1 MRVILDRLSRLKGPI
16 IAIGTVGAVLSG
28 FAGYWNTYKTV
39 RESVAPVEFSAA
51 KPGASPKDASA
62 EPRLLSIVVLP
73 FTNLSTNPEQAYFA
87 DGLTASITADLSR
100 IQQAYIVSPQTAFTF
115 RDKPVTAKQIGQDL
129 GVRFLLR
136 GSVQVAGTKIRI
148 SAQLT
153 DTTSEAQLWSEAF
166 DGDTSDLFALQD
178 KVTSLMANSIGR
190 ELIIRAARESERR
203 MASPTVGNL
212 ILKADA
218 LMLNPMT
225 RYSSANIDQ
234 VLDLSRRALA
244 LDPRNPQLAGRVA
257 GSLSL
262 KLQSYPASF
271 GDDEFK
277 KAISES
283 KVLVT
288 RALADNPDDMQA
300 IFTQM
305 NLAELNGD
313 IEQHTF
319 WAERGIASSPR
330 DPLMVNGY
338 AWSQLLA
345 GRPEKALAAAQQAF
359 ALDPKY
365 PSDALYGDLAGAELI
380 LGNYDSAIQW
390 LLKFKANLPGII
402 GVDFV
407 DGIKNDTLL
416 VIAYALKGDLVSAR
430 TQLDAFL
437 ALDPNFR
444 LSNLERIYSQGL
456 SRKKIS
462 PAIKAWV
469 LDKAI
474 PALRLAG
481 APT

>member
-1 MRVILDRLSRLKGPI
+1 M
-16 IAIGTVGAVLSG
+16 
-28 FAGYWNTYKTV
+28 
-39 RESVAPVEFSAA
+39 
-51 KPGASPKDASA
+51 
-62 EPRLLSIVVLP
+62 
-73 FTNLSTNPEQAYFA
+73 
-87 DGLTASITADLSR
+87 
-100 IQQAYIVSPQTAFTF
+100 
-115 RDKPVTAKQIGQDL
+115 
-129 GVRFLLR
+129 LR
-136 GSVQVAGTKIRI
+136 GSVQAAGTKIRI
-148 SAQLT
+148 SVQLT
-153 DTTSEAQLWSEAF
+153 DASSEAQLWSEAF

-203 MASPTVGNL
+203 TASPTIGDL

-225 RYSSANIDQ
+225 KYSSANIDQ

-283 KVLVT
+283 KELVA
-288 RALADNPDDMQA
+288 RALADNPDDLQA

-313 IEQHTF
+313 IAQHTF

-330 DPLMVNGY
+330 DPLIVNGY
-338 AWSQLLA
+338 AWSQLFA

-365 PSDALYGDLAGAELI
+365 PSDSLYGNLAGAELI

-402 GVDFV
+402 GIDFV
-407 DGIKNDTLL
+407 EGIKNDTLL

-481 APT
+481 APA